1 MAYVT
6 PRRNGTWEL
15 RESVST
21 PQGPRSRTLVSFRT
35 LSEAAIETACS
46 RAAKPLA
53 ADEIRDAARRAG
65 APVDLAA
72 ADQAAGDL
80 LRELDAGR
88 EPHPI
93 LRQLLVEALQA
104 APPVRLGNARRGGA
118 IPLRPQTGR
127 DAPSRP
133 RSGGESHAGGGV
145 TPLESLDN
153 ARASAAWLTAT
164 PEERGKALYDLLL
177 LGERLQQGRPEAPRK
192 PFPRLDRAA

>member
-15 RESVST
+15 RESVAT
-21 PQGPRSRTLVSFRT
+21 PQGPRSRTLVSFRA
-35 LSEAAIETACS
+35 LSEEAIETARS

-65 APVDLAA
+65 APVGLAA

-104 APPVRLGNARRGGA
+104 PRPVRLG
-118 IPLRPQTGR
+118 
-127 DAPSRP
+127 DAPRRAKRDGKAQARP
-133 RSGGESHAGGGV
+133 RPRGEPGGDV
-145 TPLESLDN
+145 IPLESLDN

-164 PEERGKALYDLLL
+164 PEQRGEALYDLLL
-177 LGERLQQGRPEAPRK
+177 LGERLQQGRPEAERV
-192 PFPRLDRAA
+192 PFPRLDQAA